1 MCVFDCICICI
12 CWPCRNKGSPTPT
25 LSPKL
30 VKGSIHPQPRHCS
43 AADIPPVAGAVFTW
57 SLPRF
62 KLQSLGNGQLL
73 LLVWGMTPHPSI
85 LTTNIA
91 MKTQMCFF
99 GFLHTWMVQGYMGT
113 WQSKLVPSHFMS
125 LDQRAPYIGG
135 HFCDWGG
142 SFTGLSRSASRI
154 TG

>member
-1 MCVFDCICICI
+1 MCLIVFVSVYVDLVGTKDAQ
-12 CWPCRNKGSPTPT
+12 PPT

-73 LLVWGMTPHPSI
+73 LLVRGMNPHPSI
-85 LTTNIA
+85 LTTNIT
-91 MKTQMCFF
+91 MKTQMCFLDF
-99 GFLHTWMVQGYMGT
+99 CTPGWCKDIWERDKASWFQVTSCHSINEHHTLEVITAIEEVHSPVCQ
-113 WQSKLVPSHFMS
+113 
-125 LDQRAPYIGG
+125 DQPAG
-135 HFCDWGG
+135 
-142 SFTGLSRSASRI
+142 
-154 TG
+154 